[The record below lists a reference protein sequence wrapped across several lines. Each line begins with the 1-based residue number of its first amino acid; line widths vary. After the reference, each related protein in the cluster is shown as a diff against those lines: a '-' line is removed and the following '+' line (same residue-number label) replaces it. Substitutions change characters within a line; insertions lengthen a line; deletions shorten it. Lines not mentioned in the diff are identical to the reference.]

1 MQEPS
6 ENENR
11 DRATVFVELLTSHQR
26 KLHAYIATMLLGN
39 SAAADV
45 LQETN
50 LNLWAHMVEFDFS
63 RPFLPWAFG
72 FARQRVLAYRKAN
85 CRSRLVFGDAA
96 LELIHE
102 KCMKSVGEA
111 DDRLVA
117 LRNCLE
123 KLEPKQAAL
132 IRQRYVAKTPVRI
145 MAAQSSDSAHNL
157 SSRLHRIRKVLARCI
172 ESKLAAGGHP

>member
-1 MQEPS
+1 VHELL
-6 ENENR
+6 ENENH

-26 KLHAYIATMLLGN
+26 KLYAYIATMLLGD

-50 LNLWAHMVEFDFS
+50 LNLWTHMSEFDFT

-72 FARQRVLAYRKAN
+72 FARQRVLAYRKSN

-96 LELIHE
+96 LDLIHE
-102 KCMKSVGEA
+102 QCMKSVSEA
-111 DDRLVA
+111 DERLIA
-117 LRNCLE
+117 LRKCLKE
-123 KLEPKQAAL
+123 LEPRQAEL
-132 IRQRYVAKTPVRI
+132 IRDRYVVKTPLRI
-145 MAAQSSDSAHNL
+145 MAAQSSDTAHNM

-172 ESKLAAGGHP
+172 ETKLAAGGHP

>member
-1 MQEPS
+1 VQEPL

-26 KLHAYIATMLLGN
+26 KLFAYIATMLLGD

-50 LNLWAHMVEFDFS
+50 LNLWSHMGEFDFT

-72 FARQRVLAYRKAN
+72 FARQRVLAHRKAN
-85 CRSRLVFGDAA
+85 CRSRLVFGDEV
-96 LELIHE
+96 LDLVHDQ
-102 KCMKSVGEA
+102 CMKAVSEA
-111 DDRLVA
+111 DDRLIA
-117 LRNCLE
+117 LRKCLE

-132 IRQRYVAKTPVRI
+132 IRERYVVRTPVRI
-145 MAAQSSDSAHNL
+145 LAARSSDTAHNL
-157 SSRLHRIRKVLARCI
+157 SSRLHRIRKILARCI
-172 ESKLAAGGHP
+172 ESKLAAGGHQ